1 MNVLTFF
8 WLYYFLNTM
17 LMLTVI
23 YVKKCVV
30 KMNFEKKS
38 FKRVNIYFLGY
49 FSSFIRPGLEILKSS
64 IYSGEQEKKPA
75 TRIFYSRVHSNC
87 CFFSMKWHIPTSL
100 KSHAKSICQ
109 EAGSRN
115 VKNPYKSC
123 LLAPFLTH
131 HHSSSSIL
139 FLNFPPYYLLFLQK
153 TIHKLRPQISSLIF
167 YMFWYMRYL

>member
-30 KMNFEKKS
+30 KMNFEKKVLKES
-38 FKRVNIYFLGY
+38 IKYLFFGYIFMKVGQRQTAFYKKFALFLIHTLVCIKN
-49 FSSFIRPGLEILKSS
+49 STNTQIHFIRTGLEILKSS

-87 CFFSMKWHIPTSL
+87 CCFFHEMTHTNFSKKPRQKHMSRSRQQKCE
-100 KSHAKSICQ
+100 KSI
-109 EAGSRN
+109 
-115 VKNPYKSC
+115 
-123 LLAPFLTH
+123 
-131 HHSSSSIL
+131 
-139 FLNFPPYYLLFLQK
+139 
-153 TIHKLRPQISSLIF
+153 
-167 YMFWYMRYL
+167 

>member
-38 FKRVNIYFLGY
+38 YKRVNIYFLGY

-87 CFFSMKWHIPTSL
+87 CCFFHEMTHTNFSKKPRQKHMSRSRQQKCE
-100 KSHAKSICQ
+100 KSI
-109 EAGSRN
+109 
-115 VKNPYKSC
+115 
-123 LLAPFLTH
+123 
-131 HHSSSSIL
+131 
-139 FLNFPPYYLLFLQK
+139 
-153 TIHKLRPQISSLIF
+153 
-167 YMFWYMRYL
+167 